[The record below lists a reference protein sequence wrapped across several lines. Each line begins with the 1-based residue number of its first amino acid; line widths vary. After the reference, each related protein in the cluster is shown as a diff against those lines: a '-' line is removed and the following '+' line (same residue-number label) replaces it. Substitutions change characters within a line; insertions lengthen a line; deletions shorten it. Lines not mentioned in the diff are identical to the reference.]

1 MGEWRALKSGASR
14 PICRKMDFELST
26 DAKGEAVAIWRL
38 PYSARLGSSVRS
50 KGIFQFVR
58 LRLPASARKSLNV
71 KAGELTF
78 TLSEDEDAEPLIEA
92 VSKALEGIEDRPI
105 LPREIEDIL
114 SIKSSER
121 HRWLKDGRLPS
132 TGTKTVKLRGRA
144 KKITFHVFDPR
155 VVEDLLDRDAVVEWR
170 EQDAIAAAE
179 RRRQAAWNRRKKRTE
194 AGAALSAPESR
205 VEGWEELKRLGL
217 L

>member
-1 MGEWRALKSGASR
+1 
-14 PICRKMDFELST
+14 MDFELNN
-26 DAKGEAVAIWRL
+26 DANGQAIATWRL
-38 PYSARLGSSVRS
+38 PYSVRLGSSIRS

-58 LRLPASARKSLNV
+58 LRLPSTSRKNLTV
-71 KAGELTF
+71 KAGELS
-78 TLSEDEDAEPLIEA
+78 LALPADKDAEPLIGA
-92 VSKALEGIEDRPI
+92 VSEALEGIEDRPI

-132 TGTKTVKLRGRA
+132 AGTKTVKLRGRA
-144 KKITFHVFDPR
+144 KKVTFHVFDPK
-155 VVEDLLDRDAVVEWR
+155 VVEDLLDRDAVVGWR

-179 RRRQAAWNRRKKRTE
+179 RRRTAAWHRSKKRIE
-194 AGAALSAPESR
+194 AGSGPAPEST
-205 VEGWEELKRLGL
+205 VEGWDELYRLGL